1 MCSAHYIQGKL
12 ANNTGALIMRHE
24 VGKEE
29 AYVLLYN
36 HFLYKCLCSK
46 VVYVFLGKD
55 STIQKENNIA
65 LKVKTAKQ

>member
-1 MCSAHYIQGKL
+1 
-12 ANNTGALIMRHE
+12 MRHE